1 MFLIVCAY
9 LQHQLRRL
17 GERIG
22 GDADRFEE
30 LARSHIGSFPGFL
43 YHHVC
48 VSVGLSRVT
57 RCVKLRVASAQ
68 QLHVSAAI
76 ALPVGKLITCRFEAQ
91 PSEQLILQREKEE
104 T

>member
-17 GERIG
+17 GEHVG

-57 RCVKLRVASAQ
+57 RCVKLMVVIDGGEYATAACLSGDTCSVANW
-68 QLHVSAAI
+68 
-76 ALPVGKLITCRFEAQ
+76 
-91 PSEQLILQREKEE
+91 
-104 T
+104 